1 MVHIAPETVKRF
13 KKLFNDEYGANYD
26 DNEAWE
32 ATHNLLGV
40 FEWLLTEDAK
50 QNPKNYKKK

>member
-26 DNEAWE
+26 DKEAWE